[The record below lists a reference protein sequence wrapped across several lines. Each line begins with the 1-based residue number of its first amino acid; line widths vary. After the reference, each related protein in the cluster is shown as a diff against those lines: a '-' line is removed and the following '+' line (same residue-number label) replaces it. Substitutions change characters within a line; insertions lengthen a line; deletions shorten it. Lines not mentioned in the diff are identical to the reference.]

1 MDRRKYIAAL
11 VEKTGVRLDEDDPI
25 FAVVMLN
32 QLILEDQKT
41 ELEALVGQL
50 VKVGGAVRGE
60 VIKQVE
66 AQCNATLLQL
76 KTEAAELKTDLERE
90 HAEWRKATRGVL
102 QEEIGGTI
110 GRAAG
115 ALKDAHQSIM
125 RPVLIASIVSGIAS
139 GVVVAFAMFIIR

>member
-1 MDRRKYIAAL
+1 MDRRKYISAL

-50 VKVGGAVRGE
+50 VKVGGAIRSE
-60 VIKQVE
+60 VVKQVE
-66 AQCNATLLQL
+66 AHCNATLLQL

-90 HAEWRKATRGVL
+90 HAEWRKATRGAL
-102 QEEIGGTI
+102 QDEIGGTI

-115 ALKDAHQSIM
+115 ALKEAHKSIM
-125 RPVLIASIVSGIAS
+125 VPVWTAAIVSGVAS
-139 GVVVAFAMFIIR
+139 GAAVAVVMLLLR